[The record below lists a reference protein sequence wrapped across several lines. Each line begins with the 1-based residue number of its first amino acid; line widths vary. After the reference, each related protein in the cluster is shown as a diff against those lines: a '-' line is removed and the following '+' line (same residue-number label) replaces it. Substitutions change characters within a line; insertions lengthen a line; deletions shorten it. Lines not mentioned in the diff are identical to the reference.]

1 MRTATRDSH
10 ARTPVYDRLTAIH
23 AEIDAAIAAA
33 AWHAFR
39 DASARAERLGT
50 AAARRRDV
58 EAFRFNSAFRARL
71 LASAKLTHRESL
83 DLAAIRTA
91 KAQAM
96 ATLGKLLTEGE
107 HEDTRVLRLRLDL
120 SRSRLNALR
129 IAYVAERFERWTDRV
144 RQRRFAIKAHLDAAP
159 LSAVERAEGAIA
171 TAPDSAALAGLLAVR
186 SSLAAEA

>member
-1 MRTATRDSH
+1 MRNASRYSH
-10 ARTPVYDRLTAIH
+10 ACIPVYERLTAIH
-23 AEIDAAIAAA
+23 AEIDAAIGAAD
-33 AWHAFR
+33 WHAFR

-58 EAFRFNSAFRARL
+58 ERFRFNSAFRARM
-71 LASAKLTHRESL
+71 LASAGISQRESI
-83 DLAAIRTA
+83 DLAAMRAA

-120 SRSRLNALR
+120 SRARLNALR
-129 IAYVAERFERWTDRV
+129 IAYVAERFERGTDRI
-144 RQRRFAIKAHLDAAP
+144 RQRRFAMKARLDAAP
-159 LSAVERAEGAIA
+159 LGAVERAEGAIA